1 MTEAQGEEQ
10 FMNRGRFTQVVEDYV
25 VSLNLSYMDAVI
37 EACDS
42 HNIDPQDV
50 KKFIGPNVKKKIEA
64 EAMNLNFLPRQN
76 QLIFE

>member
-1 MTEAQGEEQ
+1 MSEEQ
-10 FMNRGRFTQVVEDYV
+10 FMNRGKFTQVVEDYV
-25 VSLNLSYMDAVI
+25 TSLNLSYMDAVI

-42 HNIDPQDV
+42 YNIDPQDV